1 MAAFVV
7 ASWRRRRG
15 IVAASSCRG
24 IVAASST
31 SPRSPPQVT
40 QALCATAE
48 GFFDAVAALRAAGF
62 VEAVSYDGGARFDRP
77 DRRFTAGVALPAV
90 VKRRDWT
97 DGGRPVWKLRDDGTE
112 GRAAKKADLPEAE
125 RGADKAAWVARQRRY
140 VLANASFDHF
150 TAARAALDAD
160 DRGAAGRLFARA
172 TTDAADA
179 FRRAAKIHGGPLA
192 LSRWPLHRTPLPPP
206 EETSEVLRRY
216 TSASGER
223 RFDENVA
230 ADLPP
235 EALYPTPGAFSAA
248 VAAVDLVHGAA
259 AACHLRGLVDA
270 AAKAEDRAAG
280 PPDRDRASVLLRGY
294 VDAAPREALRALG
307 AADVAGVPDDL
318 AAMLEGEETGAALDD
333 AVLAMASEAAALLD
347 ATRRPRHAWLARF
360 NAKARLAAVVRLGVG
375 LAEKRKDWE
384 QAMAWLE
391 RARRP
396 SGDGVYW
403 SWLCH
408 VRREDD
414 AVFQRCE
421 SYRYASAESRRRR
434 DRDVDPRRRVA
445 ATPRPGR
452 RRSV

>member
-1 MAAFVV
+1 MA
-7 ASWRRRRG
+7 
-15 IVAASSCRG
+15 
-24 IVAASST
+24 
-31 SPRSPPQVT
+31 
-40 QALCATAE
+40 
-48 GFFDAVAALRAAGF
+48 
-62 VEAVSYDGGARFDRP
+62 
-77 DRRFTAGVALPAV
+77 
-90 VKRRDWT
+90 
-97 DGGRPVWKLRDDGTE
+97 
-112 GRAAKKADLPEAE
+112 
-125 RGADKAAWVARQRRY
+125 
-140 VLANASFDHF
+140 
-150 TAARAALDAD
+150 
-160 DRGAAGRLFARA
+160 
-172 TTDAADA
+172 
-179 FRRAAKIHGGPLA
+179 
-192 LSRWPLHRTPLPPP
+192 LHRTPLPPP
-206 EETSEVLRRY
+206 EESSEVLRRY

-434 DRDVDPRRRVA
+434 GRDVDPRRRVA
-445 ATPRPGR
+445 AAPRPGR